1 MSITFVVITI
11 VGAALLSL
19 FFSTLTY
26 SLREFSRSRLDEAL
40 ESRGKKNYLAR
51 TINYSSDLVVV
62 TAIGRLLANI
72 LILIGVL
79 HLVGFTPYARS
90 TQYVLAALGTAV
102 IHLFL
107 SVGIPHALSRHAAE
121 PIIATF
127 VEFLHGL
134 RVALTPLG
142 KIVHALDLVVEKAAT
157 TGDSQEPEKI
167 EQEIEN
173 EILSAV
179 EEGEKEGVVHE
190 EEREMIERVI
200 AFHDAQVGQ
209 IMTPRPDI
217 FAIEV
222 GSGLEMVKATIAE
235 SGHSR
240 IPVYQETIDQ
250 IVGILYARDLLRFLG
265 EPAERF
271 NIHEYMRPAFF
282 VPETKP
288 LPDLLHDFRL
298 QKVHIAIVGDEYGGI
313 AGLVTIEDLVEE
325 LIGDI
330 SDEHE
335 PAEPAMIARLNELV
349 AEADARVYL
358 DELNRVMGLNLP
370 EEAGYDTLGGFVV
383 NTLGRIPTVGTSF
396 DFAGTKYTILDAEP
410 QKVNRVRIE
419 LAAQAVAEETS
430 KPAG

>member
-1 MSITFVVITI
+1 MSISIIVIAI
-11 VGAALLSL
+11 LLAALLSL

-26 SLREFSRSRLDEAL
+26 SLREFSRARLDEAL
-40 ESRGKKNYLAR
+40 EARGKESYLDR
-51 TINYSSDLVVV
+51 TVHYASDLVVV

-72 LILIGVL
+72 LILICVL

-90 TQYVLAALGTAV
+90 TQYVLAAIGTAV
-102 IHLFL
+102 IHLFF

-121 PIIATF
+121 PIVATF

-134 RVALTPLG
+134 RLAMLPLS
-142 KIVHALDLVVEKAAT
+142 KIVHAMDLVVEKAAT

-222 GSGLEMVKATIAE
+222 GCTLEMVKATIAE

-240 IPVYQETIDQ
+240 IPVYQGTIDQ
-250 IVGILYARDLLRFLG
+250 VVGILYARDLLSFLG
-265 EPAERF
+265 EPSERF

-325 LIGDI
+325 LVGDI

-335 PAEPAMIARLNELV
+335 PAEPAMIARINEQI

-383 NTLGRIPTVGTSF
+383 NTLGKIPTVGTTF
-396 DFAGTKYTILDAEP
+396 EHTGVKYIILDAEP

-419 LAAQAVAEETS
+419 LAPQAVAEE
-430 KPAG
+430 PARPGQ